1 MGGCAW
7 LGAACGAQWLCMAGW
22 CMLHCNTRQA
32 LLLAAHSDSPELGAA
47 CLVAASVAGFLIRLT
62 VCMAFD
68 ATALLAGARPAGRCP
83 SLQAAE
89 PATQWLV
96 LPPASQ
102 SACRLLEPL
111 CCWLLQDLLVETH
124 AHLARKQAQEG
135 NFREAEKHFV
145 EARDWQGALQMYQ
158 GAELWDAALRMAKQY
173 GGAQAV
179 AQVRLWGAVKAA
191 AAAWK

>member
-1 MGGCAW
+1 
-7 LGAACGAQWLCMAGW
+7 
-22 CMLHCNTRQA
+22 MLQSTTRKA
-32 LLLAAHSDSPELGAA
+32 LLLAAHSGSPELGAD
-47 CLVAASVAGFLIRLT
+47 CLVAASVAGFLIRIT
-62 VCMAFD
+62 VCMALG
-68 ATALLAGARPAGRCP
+68 ATALLAGARPAGGCP
-83 SLQAAE
+83 SLQTAVL
-89 PATQWLV
+89 ATQWLV
-96 LPPASQ
+96 LPST
-102 SACRLLEPL
+102 SLFACRFLEPL
-111 CCWLLQDLLVETH
+111 RCWLLQDLLVETH

-179 AQVRLWGAVKAA
+179 AQVRLLGGVKAS